1 MHLRIK
7 TCPYPGGVLLQVF
20 EARLPLAW
28 DAQLAL
34 GCCALPAPHAAGR
47 PLGEPFSITDLAV
60 GCHLLD
66 SAAVGILVHMLD
78 MHC

>member
-1 MHLRIK
+1 M
-7 TCPYPGGVLLQVF
+7 F

-47 PLGEPFSITDLAV
+47 PLGEAFSITDLAV
-60 GCHLLD
+60 GAVTSSSLML
-66 SAAVGILVHMLD
+66 SAP
-78 MHC
+78 

>member
-1 MHLRIK
+1 M
-7 TCPYPGGVLLQVF
+7 F

-47 PLGEPFSITDLAV
+47 PLGEAFSITDLAV
-60 GCHLLD
+60 CAVTPSSLLL
-66 SAAVGILVHMLD
+66 SAP
-78 MHC
+78 